1 MAKEKFEEALGRLED
16 IVKKMEAGD
25 MTLEESLKAFE
36 EGIKLVRL
44 CSRKLDEAER
54 RVEILLKQEEELVIK
69 PFKVE
74 ENESECSL
82 EQYLAVVRLSQASVT
97 CKTEQSFIPSS
108 KALRFRGSCLLSFF
122 FTMYSNR
129 PKLLGGY
136 F

>member
-74 ENESECSL
+74 ENESES
-82 EQYLAVVRLSQASVT
+82 
-97 CKTEQSFIPSS
+97 
-108 KALRFRGSCLLSFF
+108 
-122 FTMYSNR
+122 
-129 PKLLGGY
+129 
-136 F
+136 

>member
-16 IVKKMEAGD
+16 IVKSMEAGD

-36 EGIKLVRL
+36 EGIKLARL

-74 ENESECSL
+74 ENESES
-82 EQYLAVVRLSQASVT
+82 
-97 CKTEQSFIPSS
+97 
-108 KALRFRGSCLLSFF
+108 
-122 FTMYSNR
+122 
-129 PKLLGGY
+129 
-136 F
+136 